1 MHPITSDF
9 GLVYPSNYLPVMLDG
24 ILLGYIDNKLADQLV
39 KSLRALKIQQL
50 NSNPMYESVPKTLE
64 VAYLPPSV
72 EISEDES
79 ANPETEEQSSA

>member
-1 MHPITSDF
+1 
-9 GLVYPSNYLPVMLDG
+9 
-24 ILLGYIDNKLADQLV
+24 
-39 KSLRALKIQQL
+39 
-50 NSNPMYESVPKTLE
+50 MYESVPKTLE